1 MEKNAEKVQKTVEE
15 IGGPEAIKEVLNK
28 MSPKDKVELNQKI
41 EEQKNKIEIRMK
53 NIKENILNFKMFS
66 SDINPANVF
75 NEINKEI
82 NGIIAVPITAITWPV
97 IGVAVGGGTGSLI
110 TGILSIKNKIKL
122 NFEKCKLVKLEKHV
136 A

>member
-97 IGVAVGGGTGSLI
+97 IGVAVGGYRFVNNWYSF
-110 TGILSIKNKIKL
+110 NK
-122 NFEKCKLVKLEKHV
+122 E
-136 A
+136 